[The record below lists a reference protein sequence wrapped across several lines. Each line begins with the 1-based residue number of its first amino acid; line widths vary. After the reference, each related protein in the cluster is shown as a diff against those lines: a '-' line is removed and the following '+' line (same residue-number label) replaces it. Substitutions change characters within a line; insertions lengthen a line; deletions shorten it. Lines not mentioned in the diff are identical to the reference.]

1 MEQQISRGSELI
13 DNASKKKAG
22 TVTTA
27 LGSRGLALIRV
38 EEAFKETG
46 ALTVNGQ
53 EDIKVETIR
62 PKWWPSE
69 WFLHQQQQTAA
80 A

>member
-1 MEQQISRGSELI
+1 MSPGSEVI
-13 DNASKKKAG
+13 DTTSKRKAG

-27 LGSRGLALIRV
+27 LGSRGLALLRL

-46 ALTVNGQ
+46 SLAINGQ
-53 EDIKVETIR
+53 EDIKIEAVK
-62 PKWWPSE
+62 PKWWPSQ
-69 WFLHQQQQTAA
+69 WLLDQHQHTAA